1 MFLGDISGDLARFAG
16 GRFLAHLA
24 AEEPGGANQRGLVA
38 DFQGV
43 WAKNPETKVAG
54 YELSMGC

>member
-43 WAKNPETKVAG
+43 WAKTLKRKCLDLG
-54 YELSMGC
+54 KL